1 MIIFMWSINCTDC
14 HSGTFVIYVICN
26 MMTGVW
32 TEPVV
37 LDPTEKW
44 IHYMVMRHTG
54 AVFFIFLDFFMLT
67 GALILTV
74 AQASQVIIFIHF
86 FVFLKRSDLFL
97 QITTNLCSLLD
108 ILSY

>member
-1 MIIFMWSINCTDC
+1 
-14 HSGTFVIYVICN
+14 
-26 MMTGVW
+26 MTGVW

-67 GALILTV
+67 GAFILTV
-74 AQASQVIIFIHF
+74 AQASQVIIFCF
-86 FVFLKRSDLFL
+86 F
-97 QITTNLCSLLD
+97 
-108 ILSY
+108 